1 MVNKTDAYIL
11 LKISSI
17 DQQQLQIKTLR
28 ITIPIILI
36 GYNDQDVADI
46 VGCFDRKV

>member
-17 DQQQLQIKTLR
+17 DQQLEIKTLR

-46 VGCFDRKV
+46 VGCFD